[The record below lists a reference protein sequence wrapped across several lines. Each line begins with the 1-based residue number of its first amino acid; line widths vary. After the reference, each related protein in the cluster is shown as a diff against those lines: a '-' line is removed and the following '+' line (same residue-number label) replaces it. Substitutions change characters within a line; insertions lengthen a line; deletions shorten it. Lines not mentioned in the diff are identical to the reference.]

1 MLDEIKD
8 QSKELGSRGIAVNTV
23 ALGAIATD
31 FGGQRIEVS
40 GGALL

>member
-8 QSKELGSRGIAVNTV
+8 QSKNKV
-23 ALGAIATD
+23 AIVTGANRN
-31 FGGQRIEVS
+31 GQRIEVS